1 MDRMSSLNHYLY
13 ARGIAEQFL
22 PDEYHLE
29 NNQLTVP
36 ASFVLSRMKNSGILS
51 IYSDNVWDF
60 SPYLP
65 KCHCRLNFDSWL
77 ENAREDNFLF
87 CQIRAEMKKISFAL
101 LYIKAGKSIIKSI
114 EQRHTVLRQFAVI
127 AYRNGCTLQ
136 QLFSDAAY
144 MSKVNDAYIG
154 VSYQKAIHI
163 KAFLTDCF
171 ALQQQ
176 YPLLI
181 PAFSTY
187 KPIEHLVKLAA
198 QLRLQSGKVGPQTK
212 LIPSR
217 IYIALINTLT
227 DKLNEFNQN
236 APALKQWF
244 QRIQQDKTFA
254 RMPCEFRNYKKAV
267 SFVDARNLLGL
278 TALFENN
285 QIQKH
290 ANLTRYITL
299 IQGMAKLWI
308 HLFTGMRDNEVNQL
322 SYDCYQTVQSNEH
335 IVHVVMGYTSK
346 LHGGG
351 NKSTYWISFEDIRFG
366 VNAAQSIG
374 EIYALFNPH
383 YDLSNRAEYPLF
395 PTRYSQ
401 KNRHKNN
408 RNIEHETDF
417 ISNFEGA
424 PTRTQTNFNQYLSRL
439 AVSLGNELRITESD
453 LAELEAFDGFRNWRE
468 EQDCQIDEYW
478 NICTHQFRRS
488 LAVYG
493 ARSGMIGLGALSVQ
507 YKHLTKAM
515 TLYYRKNSVF
525 APNILASDSQKEFI
539 QELEYQQ
546 LVHSYAQ
553 FEEGVINS
561 SSRLFGGAGTYLQLQ
576 KDRENLLKVFPNR
589 DETIKRMKK
598 GEIAYKP
605 SLFGA
610 CTNPDSCEKISFTA
624 ISSCLSCAHTVFDLN
639 SAQKMQNAVQKMQR
653 VRDTHASDSLLYRQ
667 MDKEIVALNKT
678 IHKIQTINIEV

>member
-1 MDRMSSLNHYLY
+1 MSSFNSYLY
-13 ARGIAEQFL
+13 SLGIAEQFL
-22 PDEYHLE
+22 PDEYNLQ

-36 ASFVLSRMKNSGILS
+36 GTFVLSRMKSGEILS
-51 IYSDNVWDF
+51 VYSDNIWDL

-65 KCHCRLNFDSWL
+65 KCDCRLNFDSWL
-77 ENAREDNFLF
+77 ENARENDFLY

-101 LYIKAGKSIIKSI
+101 LYIKSGKSIIKSI
-114 EQRHTVLRQFAVI
+114 EQRHTVLRQFAAI
-127 AYRNGCTLQ
+127 AYKNGCTLH
-136 QLFSDAAY
+136 QLFSDIAY
-144 MSKVNDAYIG
+144 MSKVNDAYVG

-187 KPIEHLVKLAA
+187 KPIEHLAKLAA

-212 LIPSR
+212 VVPSR
-217 IYIALINTLT
+217 LYIALINALA

-236 APALKQWF
+236 ASALLKWF
-244 QRIQQDKTFA
+244 QRKQQAANFA
-254 RMPCEFRNYKKAV
+254 LMPTEFKREKNAV
-267 SFVDARNLLGL
+267 SFADARDLLGL
-278 TALFENN
+278 TVLFENN

-290 ANLTRYITL
+290 ANLTRYMTL

-322 SYDCYQTVQSNEH
+322 SSDCYQTIQSNEH
-335 IVHVVMGYTSK
+335 LVHVIMGYTSK

-351 NKSTYWISFEDIRFG
+351 NKSTYWITFEDIQIG
-366 VNAAQSIG
+366 VHAAQSIG
-374 EIYALFNPH
+374 EVYALLNPH
-383 YDLSNRAEYPLF
+383 YDMSNSAEYPLF
-395 PTRYSQ
+395 PTLNSQ
-401 KNRHKNN
+401 KHRNKYN

-424 PTRTQTNFNQYLSRL
+424 PTRTNANFNQYLSRISVL
-439 AVSLGNELRITESD
+439 LGDGLKITESD
-453 LAELEAFDGFRNWRE
+453 IAELEAFDGFRNWRE
-468 EQDCQIDEYW
+468 EKDCQIGQYW

-507 YKHLTKAM
+507 FKHLTEAM
-515 TLYYRKNSVF
+515 TLYYRNNAVF
-525 APNILASDSQKEFI
+525 APNILVSDSQKEFL
-539 QELEYQQ
+539 QELEYQR
-546 LVHSYAQ
+546 LVNSYTQ
-553 FEEGVINS
+553 FEDGVINS
-561 SSRLFGGAGTYLQLQ
+561 ASRLLGGAGTYLQLQ
-576 KDRENLLKVFPNR
+576 KDRDQLLTVFPNR

-598 GEIAYKP
+598 GEIACKT

-624 ISSCLSCAHTVFDLN
+624 ITSCLSCAHAVFDAE
-639 SAQKMQNAVQKMQR
+639 SAEKMQKAVHRLQR
-653 VRDTHASDSLLYRQ
+653 VRDMQVQNSLLYGQ
-667 MDKEIVALNKT
+667 MDSDILALNKM
-678 IHKIQTINIEV
+678 IQKIKTINIEV

>member
-1 MDRMSSLNHYLY
+1 MSSFNSYLY
-13 ARGIAEQFL
+13 SLGIAEQFL
-22 PDEYHLE
+22 PDEYNLK

-36 ASFVLSRMKNSGILS
+36 NTFVLSRMKSGEILS
-51 IYSDNVWDF
+51 VYSDNIWDL

-65 KCHCRLNFDSWL
+65 KCHCRLSFDSWL
-77 ENAREDNFLF
+77 KNASEDDFLF
-87 CQIRAEMKKISFAL
+87 CRIRAEMKKISFAL
-101 LYIKAGKSIIKSI
+101 LYIKSGKSIIKSI
-114 EQRHTVLRQFAVI
+114 EQRHTVLRQFARL
-127 AYRNGCTLQ
+127 AYKNGCTLQ
-136 QLFSDAAY
+136 QLFSDVAY
-144 MSKVNDAYIG
+144 MSKVNDAYVG

-187 KPIEHLVKLAA
+187 KPIEHLAKLAV

-217 IYIALINTLT
+217 LYIAFINALA

-236 APALKQWF
+236 ASALLKWF
-244 QRIQQDKTFA
+244 QRKQQDANFA
-254 RMPCEFRNYKKAV
+254 LMPTEFKREKNAV
-267 SFVDARNLLGL
+267 SFVDARDLLGL
-278 TALFENN
+278 TTLFENN

-290 ANLTRYITL
+290 ANLTRYMTL

-335 IVHVVMGYTSK
+335 LVHVLMGYTSK

-351 NKSTYWISFEDIRFG
+351 NKSTYWITFEDIKFG

-374 EIYALFNPH
+374 EIYALLNPH
-383 YDLSNRAEYPLF
+383 YDMSNSAEYPLF

-401 KNRHKNN
+401 KHRHKNN
-408 RNIEHETDF
+408 RNIKNETDF
-417 ISNFEGA
+417 ISNFSGA
-424 PTRTQTNFNQYLSRL
+424 PTRTQSNFNEYLNHISAL
-439 AVSLGNELRITESD
+439 LGDELRICEGD

-468 EQDCQIDEYW
+468 EKDCQLGEYW

-493 ARSGMIGLGALSVQ
+493 ARSGIIGLGALSVQ
-507 YKHLTKAM
+507 FKHLTESM
-515 TLYYRKNSVF
+515 TLYYRNNAVF
-525 APNILASDSQKEFI
+525 APNILANDSQKEFI
-539 QELEYQQ
+539 QELEYQR
-546 LVHSYAQ
+546 LVHSYTQ
-553 FEEGVINS
+553 FEDGVINS
-561 SSRLFGGAGTYLQLQ
+561 ASRLLGGAGTYLQLQ
-576 KDRENLLKVFPNR
+576 KDREQLLKVFPDR
-589 DETIKRMKK
+589 EETIKRMKK

-624 ISSCLSCAHTVFDLN
+624 ITSCLSCAHAVFDAA
-639 SAQKMQNAVQKMQR
+639 SAEKMQKAVQRLQR
-653 VRDTHASDSLLYRQ
+653 ARDTQTQDSLLYGQ
-667 MDKEIVALNKT
+667 MDSEIMTLNKT
-678 IHKIQTINIEV
+678 IQKIQTINIEV

>member
-1 MDRMSSLNHYLY
+1 MSSFNSYLY
-13 ARGIAEQFL
+13 SLGIAERFL
-22 PDEYHLE
+22 PDEYYLQ

-36 ASFVLSRMKNSGILS
+36 NTFVLSRMKSGEILS
-51 IYSDNVWDF
+51 VYSDNIWDL
-60 SPYLP
+60 SPYSP
-65 KCHCRLNFDSWL
+65 KCNCRLNFDSWL
-77 ENAREDNFLF
+77 ENSREDDFLF

-101 LYIKAGKSIIKSI
+101 LYIKSGKSIIKSI
-114 EQRHTVLRQFAVI
+114 EKRHTILRQFAAI

-136 QLFSDAAY
+136 QLFGDVAY
-144 MSKVNDAYIG
+144 MSKVRDAYAG

-163 KAFLTDCF
+163 KAFLVDCF

-187 KPIEHLVKLAA
+187 KPIEHLAKLAA

-212 LIPSR
+212 VVPSR
-217 IYIALINTLT
+217 LYIALINALA
-227 DKLNEFNQN
+227 DKLNEFNQY
-236 APALKQWF
+236 APALLQWF
-244 QRIQQDKTFA
+244 QRTQQDINFA
-254 RMPCEFRNYKKAV
+254 LMPVEFRRAKRAI
-267 SFVDARNLLGL
+267 SFTNARDLLGL
-278 TALFENN
+278 TELFENH
-285 QIQKH
+285 QIRKH
-290 ANLTRYITL
+290 ANLTRYMTL

-335 IVHVVMGYTSK
+335 LVHVLMGYTSK

-351 NKSTYWISFEDIRFG
+351 NKSTYWITFEDIQIG
-366 VNAAQSIG
+366 VRAAQSIG
-374 EIYALFNPH
+374 EIYALLNLH
-383 YDLSNRAEYPLF
+383 YDLSNPAEYPLF
-395 PTRYSQ
+395 PTLYSQ
-401 KNRHKNN
+401 KHRNKNN
-408 RNIEHETDF
+408 QNIKNETDF
-417 ISNFEGA
+417 VSHFSGA
-424 PTRTQTNFNQYLSRL
+424 PTRTQANFNEYLNRISAL
-439 AVSLGNELRITESD
+439 LGDELRICESD

-468 EQDCQIDEYW
+468 EKDCQIGQYW

-507 YKHLTKAM
+507 FKHLTESM
-515 TLYYRKNSVF
+515 TLYYRNNAVF
-525 APNILASDSQKEFI
+525 APNILVSDSQKEFI
-539 QELEYQQ
+539 QELEYQR

-561 SSRLFGGAGTYLQLQ
+561 AGRLLGGAGTYLQLQ
-576 KDRENLLKVFPNR
+576 KDREQLLTVFPNR
-589 DETIKRMKK
+589 DEAIKRMKR

-624 ISSCLSCAHTVFDLN
+624 ITSCLSCAHAVFDAT
-639 SAQKMQNAVQKMQR
+639 SAEKMQKAVHRLQRQRDMQ
-653 VRDTHASDSLLYRQ
+653 VQNSLLYGQ
-667 MDKEIVALNKT
+667 MDSEILALNKM
-678 IHKIQTINIEV
+678 IQKIKTINIEV

>member
-1 MDRMSSLNHYLY
+1 MSSFNSYLY
-13 ARGIAEQFL
+13 ALGVAEQFL
-22 PDEYHLE
+22 PDEYNLQ

-36 ASFVLSRMKNSGILS
+36 NTFVLSRMKSGETLS
-51 IYSDNVWDF
+51 VYADNVWDL

-77 ENAREDNFLF
+77 ENAREDDFLF

-101 LYIKAGKSIIKSI
+101 LYIKSGKSIIKSI
-114 EQRHTVLRQFAVI
+114 EKRHTILRQFAAI

-136 QLFSDAAY
+136 QLFGDVAY
-144 MSKVNDAYIG
+144 MSKVNDAYMS
-154 VSYQKAIHI
+154 VSYQKAIQI

-187 KPIEHLVKLAA
+187 QPIEHLAKLAA

-212 LIPSR
+212 VVPSR
-217 IYIALINTLT
+217 LYIALINALA

-236 APALKQWF
+236 VPALLQWF
-244 QRIQQDKTFA
+244 QRIQQDKAFA
-254 RMPCEFRNYKKAV
+254 RMPREFNDYKNAV
-267 SFVDARNLLGL
+267 SFVDARDLLSL

-290 ANLTRYITL
+290 ANLTRYITI

-322 SYDCYQTVQSNEH
+322 SYDCYQTIQSNEH
-335 IVHVVMGYTSK
+335 LVHVIMGYTSK

-351 NKSTYWISFEDIRFG
+351 NKSTYWITFEDIQVG
-366 VNAAQSIG
+366 VHAAQSIG
-374 EIYALFNPH
+374 EIYALLNSH
-383 YDLSNRAEYPLF
+383 YDMSNPAEYPLF
-395 PTRYSQ
+395 PTRYLQ
-401 KNRHKNN
+401 N
-408 RNIEHETDF
+408 RNKQNKKDF
-417 ISNFEGA
+417 ISNFSGA
-424 PTRTQTNFNQYLSRL
+424 PTRTQSNFNQYLSRISVL
-439 AVSLGNELRITESD
+439 LGEGVKITESD
-453 LAELEAFDGFRNWRE
+453 IAELEAFDGFRNWRE
-468 EQDCQIDEYW
+468 EKDCQVGEYW

-507 YKHLTKAM
+507 FKHLTESM
-515 TLYYRKNSVF
+515 TLYYRNNAVF
-525 APNILASDSQKEFI
+525 APNILVSDSQKEFI
-539 QELEYQQ
+539 QELEYQR

-561 SSRLFGGAGTYLQLQ
+561 AGRLLGGAGTYLQLQ
-576 KDRENLLKVFPNR
+576 KDREQLLTVFPNR

-624 ISSCLSCAHTVFDLN
+624 ITSCLSCAHAVFDAT
-639 SAQKMQNAVQKMQR
+639 SAEKIQKAVQRLQRQRDMQ
-653 VRDTHASDSLLYRQ
+653 VQNSLLYEQ
-667 MDKEIVALNKT
+667 MDSEILALNKM
-678 IHKIQTINIEV
+678 IQKIKTINIEV

>member
-1 MDRMSSLNHYLY
+1 MSSFNSYLY
-13 ARGIAEQFL
+13 SLGIAELFL
-22 PDEYHLE
+22 PDEYRLK
-29 NNQLTVP
+29 NNQLSVP
-36 ASFVLSRMKNSGILS
+36 TSFILSRMSNGATLS
-51 IYSDNVWDF
+51 KFGDDVWDF

-65 KCHCRLNFDSWL
+65 KCHCKLNFKSWL
-77 ENAREDNFLF
+77 KHAREDDFLF

-101 LYIKAGKSIIKSI
+101 IHIKTGKSIIKSI
-114 EQRHTVLRQFAVI
+114 EHRHIILRQFAVI
-127 AYRNGCTLQ
+127 AYKNGCTLQ

-144 MSKVNDAYIG
+144 IAKVQDAYAN
-154 VSYQKAIHI
+154 VTYQKAIQI
-163 KAFLTDCF
+163 KVFLMDCYSI
-171 ALQQQ
+171 QQQ
-176 YPLLI
+176 YPSLI

-198 QLRLQSGKVGPQTK
+198 QFRFQSSKIGPQTK

-217 IYIALINTLT
+217 IYIALINTLV
-227 DKLNEFNQN
+227 DKLNEFNQHV
-236 APALKQWF
+236 PALYQWF

-254 RMPCEFRNYKKAV
+254 RMPREFSDYKKAV
-267 SFVDARNLLGL
+267 SFIDARDLLGL
-278 TALFENN
+278 TTLFENN
-285 QIQKH
+285 HIQKH
-290 ANLTRYITL
+290 ANLTLYMTQ

-335 IVHVVMGYTSK
+335 IVHVLMGYTSK

-351 NKSTYWISFEDIRFG
+351 NKSTYWITFADIQTG

-383 YDLSNRAEYPLF
+383 YDFSNPREYPLF

-401 KNRHKNN
+401 KQRHKNN
-408 RNIEHETDF
+408 RNIENETDF

-424 PTRTQTNFNQYLSRL
+424 PTRTQTNFNQYLSRIST
-439 AVSLGNELRITESD
+439 SLGNGLRITESD
-453 LAELEAFDGFRNWRE
+453 LTELEAFDGFRNWRE
-468 EQDCQIDEYW
+468 EKDCQIGKYW

-493 ARSGMIGLGALSVQ
+493 ARSGIIGLGALSVQ
-507 YKHLTKAM
+507 YKHLTEAM
-515 TLYYRKNSVF
+515 TLYYRNNAVF

-539 QELEYQQ
+539 QELEYQR

-553 FEEGVINS
+553 FEEGVISS
-561 SSRLFGGAGTYLQLQ
+561 SSRLLGGAGTYLQLQ
-576 KDRENLLKVFPNR
+576 KDREQLLNVFPDRN
-589 DETIKRMKK
+589 ETIKRMKK

-624 ISSCLSCAHTVFDLN
+624 ITSCLSCAHAVFDIG
-639 SAQKMQNAVQKMQR
+639 SADKMQKAIQRLQR
-653 VRDTHASDSLLYRQ
+653 VRDTQEQGSLLYGQ
-667 MDKEIVALNKT
+667 MDSDIMALNKT
-678 IHKIQTINIEV
+678 IQKIRTINIEG